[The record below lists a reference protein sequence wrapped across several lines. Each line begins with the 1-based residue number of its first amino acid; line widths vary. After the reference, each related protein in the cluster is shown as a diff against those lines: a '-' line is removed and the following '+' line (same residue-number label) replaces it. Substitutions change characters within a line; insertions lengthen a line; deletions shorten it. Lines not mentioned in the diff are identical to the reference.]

1 MHQKGK
7 IPDKLKTAGI
17 NATFWKGWQTWQM
30 KLLPVSILAMLLKVY
45 EKCLYKQ
52 VKSHIKI
59 ILSNFQCNLKKVFN
73 AQRRFID
80 MIQKAKKVID
90 KGGYFSALLTD
101 RSKVFECL
109 SNDLIKVKLDANG
122 FWNDALY

>member
-1 MHQKGK
+1 
-7 IPDKLKTAGI
+7 
-17 NATFWKGWQTWQM
+17 
-30 KLLPVSILAMLLKVY
+30 MLLKVY

-52 VKSHIKI
+52 VKSHMKI

-122 FWNDALY
+122 F